1 MTDGESIIL
10 DSEALLEEVGALDLA
25 EHRNVTDPQQL
36 SDSAD
41 VFFITR
47 GKALI
52 REDSVLSSKLDAT
65 QTFAEGDSIYLAAAL
80 SKRPRHWKFMLP
92 EPLEVVA
99 IGGDVLRK
107 AVMTSSFLI
116 NEVIRN
122 SVTRIFDVK
131 QRENATFE
139 SRLLSQ
145 FRKRA
150 LRSRYGAGD
159 CIYRIGDPAKGLYFI
174 ERGQVYLTT
183 AKGARFAELGETDFF
198 GETSLLTSD
207 RRGKNIYAKTD
218 CSVLLLDRAAFQ
230 SIIEKES
237 ALVKLVLINIIQV
250 LEHMNRLRFDHL
262 NSSRFHQSS

>member
-1 MTDGESIIL
+1 MTVGEPIYL
-10 DSEALLEEVGALDLA
+10 DSEALLEEVSVLEFA
-25 EHRNVTDPQQL
+25 EHRTVTDPQQL
-36 SDSAD
+36 SDSDD

-65 QTFAEGDSIYLAAAL
+65 QTFKAGDAIYLAAAL

-92 EPLEVVA
+92 EPLEVIA

-107 AVMTSSFLI
+107 AVMDSSFLI

-122 SVTRIFDVK
+122 SVTRIFNLK

-139 SRLLSQ
+139 NRFLSQ
-145 FRKRA
+145 FRKIA
-150 LRSRYGAGD
+150 LRSCYKAGH
-159 CIYRIGDPAKGLYFI
+159 CIYRIGDPAMGLYFI

-183 AKGARFAELGETDFF
+183 GRRARFAELRETDFF

-218 CSVLLLDRAAFQ
+218 CSVLLLDRVTFQ

-237 ALVKLVLINIIQV
+237 ALVKLVLINIITV

-262 NSSRFHQSS
+262 NVSEFHQSS

>member
-1 MTDGESIIL
+1 MTVGEAIYL
-10 DSEALLEEVGALDLA
+10 DSEALLEEVSVLEFA
-25 EHRNVTDPQQL
+25 EHRTVTDPQQL
-36 SDSAD
+36 SDGDD
-41 VFFITR
+41 VFFIKSGR
-47 GKALI
+47 ALI
-52 REDSVLSSKLDAT
+52 REGSVLSSRLDAT
-65 QTFAEGDSIYLAAAL
+65 QKFEAGDSIYLAAAL

-92 EPLEVVA
+92 EPLEVIA

-107 AVMTSSFLI
+107 AVMDSSFLI

-122 SVTRIFDVK
+122 SVTRIFNVK

-139 SRLLSQ
+139 NRFLSQ
-145 FRKRA
+145 FRKIA
-150 LRSRYGAGD
+150 LRSCYGAGH
-159 CIYRIGDPAKGLYFI
+159 CIYRIGDHAMGLYFI

-183 AKGARFAELGETDFF
+183 ARRARFAELRETDFF

-218 CSVLLLDRAAFQ
+218 CSVLLLDRVTFQ

-237 ALVKLVLINIIQV
+237 ALVKLVLINIITV

-262 NSSRFHQSS
+262 NVSKFHQSS